1 MEKKYLTIEQEMMLK
16 PITEDLS
23 IICYAPNL
31 YHDKLQPSFCKNIPS
46 SVKNIL
52 IRFYG
57 VKKGESLIG
66 YVKYSLSIT
75 ENLGIIDTIWIEPKL
90 QRSGLG
96 SLLLNV
102 SLADIMQDFSCIET
116 MQVCST
122 SDAIPFY
129 TANEFY
135 PFLGDNNLERKRIK
149 RKMENFSEIEATKN
163 VCIKNGV
170 RRYFSKK
177 EINPCSY
184 FFFTL

>member
-1 MEKKYLTIEQEMMLK
+1 MLLIYTMINYNQAFAKIFHQASKK
-16 PITEDLS
+16 
-23 IICYAPNL
+23 
-31 YHDKLQPSFCKNIPS
+31 
-46 SVKNIL
+46 IL

-57 VKKGESLIG
+57 MKKGESLIG

-102 SLADIMQDFSCIET
+102 SLANIIQDFLCTEK

-122 SDAIPFY
+122 NDAIPFY

>member
-1 MEKKYLTIEQEMMLK
+1 MMLK

-31 YHDKLQPSFCKNIPS
+31 YQDKLQPNICKNIPS
-46 SVKNIL
+46 SIKKIL
-52 IRFYG
+52 ICFYG

-75 ENLGIIDTIWIEPKL
+75 ENLGTIDTIWIEPKL
-90 QRSGLG
+90 QRSSLG

-102 SLADIMQDFSCIET
+102 SLADI

-177 EINPCSY
+177 EINR
-184 FFFTL
+184 L